1 MANLIGERRSTKK
14 MNDYI
19 SSRQSQNVVGR
30 VKKYKHST
38 YADMLL
44 QDLTASYSIYLSP
57 KAHDAGFYFVEPPKD
72 NLEKLLSFRS
82 YRWLENDLEDMLI
95 KISYYL
101 ILNGRAYVEIATWKK
116 PAKETDQNGEMNQDK
131 AKSEEIV
138 GISLEPIPVER
149 GVLVQG
155 RYRFYGQDYKGN
167 SVSFRVEKKNII
179 CFDLKDM
186 RIRRGY
192 FLRLF
197 KRLGNI
203 DVLKATSYA
212 FDSKLKEKHSFN
224 DHIKKND
231 YLLLK
236 YTKRLHWYGRNPQ
249 NQQLSESYLSFRAAH
264 FMLWRKSFL
273 DYLIMKLNDGI
284 KRFSEELHFKGRI
297 KVKDMEYD
305 YQKKIEDYNAG
316 KINAEELAKDVF
328 C

>member
-1 MANLIGERRSTKK
+1 

-19 SSRQSQNVVGR
+19 SSRQSQNIVDR

-57 KAHDAGFYFVEPPKD
+57 KAHNAGFYFVDPLKE
-72 NLEKLLSFRS
+72 NLEKMLSFRS
-82 YRWLENDLEDMLI
+82 YRWLENDLEDMLTE
-95 KISYYL
+95 ISYYL
-101 ILNGRAYVEIATWKK
+101 ILNGRAYVEIATWMK
-116 PAKETDQNGEMNQDK
+116 PAKEADQNGETNQDK
-131 AKSEEIV
+131 AKIKEIV

-167 SVSFRVEKKNII
+167 SVSFKVEKKNII

-203 DVLKATSYA
+203 DVLKATGYA
-212 FDSKLKEKHSFN
+212 LDSKLKEKHSFS

-236 YTKRLHWYGRNPQ
+236 YTKRLHWYGRNLQ
-249 NQQLSESYLSFRAAH
+249 NQQLSESYLLFRAAH

-273 DYLIMKLNDGI
+273 DYLIMKLNDGL
-284 KRFSEELHFKGRI
+284 KRFSEELNFKGRI

-305 YQKKIEDYNAG
+305 YQKEIEDYNAG
-316 KINAEELAKDVF
+316 KINTEELAKDVF